1 MAVKRAPDPRP
12 TAECVESDVR
22 EEGGWPHAPH
32 ARPEICVYG
41 AQAVPPWER
50 LSKCAHVLILQEQTG
65 GFPAG
70 GDSQAELAR
79 EERSAPH
86 KARLPRQG
94 CDLRPG
100 AVTEAGTGDSGKR
113 RDRSSRGQATRCSAG
128 SHSQEPRRPLT
139 RLRQS
144 LEYIL
149 KMAPL

>member
-1 MAVKRAPDPRP
+1 MSGKKMGGRTRP
-12 TAECVESDVR
+12 T
-22 EEGGWPHAPH
+22 HAQG
-32 ARPEICVYG
+32 EICVHG

-50 LSKCAHVLILQEQTG
+50 LSKRAHVLILQEQTG
-65 GFPAG
+65 GFPPG

-86 KARLPRQG
+86 KAGLPRQG
-94 CDLRPG
+94 CDPRPG

-113 RDRSSRGQATRCSAG
+113 RDQNSRGQATRCSAG

-139 RLRQS
+139 RLRRS